1 MTSTTLA
8 TASQS
13 GSEGGGSPLPAAPA
27 GARQRPPRPPAAAA
41 AAPQATC
48 VRVRGGR
55 SVSGRMGL
63 AALGRRSA
71 GLERR
76 QRRQCRRRQALC
88 ARQGNCTCFSPIT
101 SYYTQPT
108 HSPPRAARCARPP
121 QQPPPLPSLG
131 APGAQLAPG
140 RCPAACC
147 TLPSCARGSAA
158 APGGFESHKGG
169 RVSLKALRRLRR
181 RCAAAPGGSRPL
193 QQDRLQ
199 ASICSAITYI

>member
-1 MTSTTLA
+1 MTSTPLA

-158 APGGFESHKGG
+158 APVIVWASRGS
-169 RVSLKALRRLRR
+169 VSQEWGEPAACCTLPA
-181 RCAAAPGGSRPL
+181 CARGSVAAPVRAARKGDL
-193 QQDRLQ
+193 
-199 ASICSAITYI
+199 A